1 MAHAFLETFTVGMD
15 SQTAVAVQ
23 SLLESQTLPEPIQAT
38 GEEEDVFQCGKCK
51 RQFTTLGAF
60 INHKQSRCVLQRQL
74 SASQNV
80 INHNSLL
87 QAVNRAPQLMQAPFS
102 QAGTL
107 PAYATVSQSPLTQ
120 NMVLTDELMS
130 FASVDQTLGAS
141 TIQLQQGAALQASGP
156 LLSQVGSFNTRT
168 SNVTILNALN
178 TTSTLPSTSAFTSTV
193 TANQVPLQN
202 VMFTALPEKPIT
214 QTVTK
219 PSPTKAGRKS
229 AQASMVNA
237 SSNEDPAI
245 LRRKKPGETE
255 EKKKLRCQYCD
266 KAFAKN
272 FDLQQHIRAHTGEKP
287 FQCIVCGRAFAQ
299 KSNVKKHM
307 STHKVWPT
315 GAGSTLPQQSPTQV
329 SQIEVPVEE
338 PPPPPPTSEVEPEDL
353 QDHHMIEHVEK
364 GDKKNIL
371 VIDNSYICQYCNE
384 KFKSYFQLK
393 THMIKHKSE
402 QVYKCVQKDC
412 SLSFKDLDAFL
423 QHVKSH
429 ENELQYRCHMCN
441 KFFSSLY
448 ELGVH
453 QYTHSLYPNHPVK
466 PGPRHFQCTKCMNKY
481 SSPEALEHHMATS
494 SHSHPCPYC
503 EKVFTCERYLRRH
516 LPSHGSEG
524 QFQCT
529 ICQKRFKAEHY
540 LKMHQMIHSG
550 EKPFSCQQCGASFN
564 RKDKLK
570 RHMTIHDTAKRFK
583 CPFKSYTGC
592 DKEFNRPDKLK
603 AHIIT
608 HSGVRPFECKDCGKT
623 FSRRPHLREHERG
636 HAADYKFKCE
646 SCGKGFWRPK
656 TFKDHKC
663 QPLKPGQTRV
673 YVYRHRNRRKVGR
686 PKKRMITVTKDSLNK
701 ASEINT
707 RKRRNRTVVSHDQ
720 NTEEESQSTEAAPE
734 QDQAEMHVTPSRGR
748 IIIQP
753 HEADFSLK
761 PEQDFQQQMN
771 PPDRLMEGDVSSVD
785 KQDFCVKVIPPEN
798 LLNQQY
804 VTVHIQNPHAGQ
816 SEFQTHLLPTST
828 AQMLSSNVASMPITI
843 IETQRGTMLPV
854 HVASVEGATDGDALP
869 LQVTAMS
876 GMGVHG
882 AMVSGVGPCIS
893 VEELVPVQVTLQDD
907 NDAMVENGIVVSS
920 AGQHHQQSYVNQ
932 LEDFV
937 GSEGDPVLQGT
948 ESILKAHAEILQSAH
963 H

>member
-80 INHNSLL
+80 INHSSLL
-87 QAVNRAPQLMQAPFS
+87 QAVNRAPQLIQAPFS

-141 TIQLQQGAALQASGP
+141 TIQLQQSAALQASGP
-156 LLSQVGSFNTRT
+156 LLSQVGSFNNRT

-255 EKKKLRCQYCD
+255 EKKKLRC
-266 KAFAKN
+266 
-272 FDLQQHIRAHTGEKP
+272 
-287 FQCIVCGRAFAQ
+287 
-299 KSNVKKHM
+299 
-307 STHKVWPT
+307 
-315 GAGSTLPQQSPTQV
+315 AGSTLPQQSPTQV

-338 PPPPPPTSEVEPEDL
+338 PPPPPQTSEVELEKELEDN
-353 QDHHMIEHVEK
+353 HMIEHVEK

-466 PGPRHFQCTKCMNKY
+466 PGP
-481 SSPEALEHHMATS
+481 
-494 SHSHPCPYC
+494 
-503 EKVFTCERYLRRH
+503 
-516 LPSHGSEG
+516 
-524 QFQCT
+524 
-529 ICQKRFKAEHY
+529 
-540 LKMHQMIHSG
+540 
-550 EKPFSCQQCGASFN
+550 
-564 RKDKLK
+564 
-570 RHMTIHDTAKRFK
+570 
-583 CPFKSYTGC
+583 
-592 DKEFNRPDKLK
+592 
-603 AHIIT
+603 
-608 HSGVRPFECKDCGKT
+608 
-623 FSRRPHLREHERG
+623 
-636 HAADYKFKCE
+636 
-646 SCGKGFWRPK
+646 
-656 TFKDHKC
+656 
-663 QPLKPGQTRV
+663 
-673 YVYRHRNRRKVGR
+673 
-686 PKKRMITVTKDSLNK
+686 
-701 ASEINT
+701 
-707 RKRRNRTVVSHDQ
+707 
-720 NTEEESQSTEAAPE
+720 
-734 QDQAEMHVTPSRGR
+734 
-748 IIIQP
+748 
-753 HEADFSLK
+753 
-761 PEQDFQQQMN
+761 
-771 PPDRLMEGDVSSVD
+771 
-785 KQDFCVKVIPPEN
+785 
-798 LLNQQY
+798 
-804 VTVHIQNPHAGQ
+804 
-816 SEFQTHLLPTST
+816 
-828 AQMLSSNVASMPITI
+828 
-843 IETQRGTMLPV
+843 
-854 HVASVEGATDGDALP
+854 
-869 LQVTAMS
+869 
-876 GMGVHG
+876 
-882 AMVSGVGPCIS
+882 
-893 VEELVPVQVTLQDD
+893 
-907 NDAMVENGIVVSS
+907 
-920 AGQHHQQSYVNQ
+920 
-932 LEDFV
+932 
-937 GSEGDPVLQGT
+937 
-948 ESILKAHAEILQSAH
+948 
-963 H
+963 